1 MNNQNMI
8 FQEEAERIIQEAE
21 EKLKKVEWN
30 LKIDIVYLHEGKM
43 KIICTDNTEYVGT
56 CIGTCLGTDK
66 NGEDVDGVRFETESG
81 TEIDLIDDDIDKIE
95 FLDK

>member
-1 MNNQNMI
+1 MNNQDI
-8 FQEEAERIIQEAE
+8 LSKEETERIIKETE
-21 EKLKKVEWN
+21 EKLKTVEWN
-30 LKIDIVYLHEGKM
+30 RKIDIIYLNNGKM
-43 KIICTDNTEYVGT
+43 KIICKDNTEYIGT